1 MARIRNRQNES
12 LSGTIGPVVACTW
25 LGVPYLRSLPAHT
38 NNPRTPRQQAQR
50 GRLGK
55 AMNFLRP
62 LTPVLRVGFRE
73 EALGRSAFNAAMSYT
88 MRYALHG
95 EREDVRLNYRQAAVS
110 QGCLTTPA
118 RASVGFK
125 DGQALFEWDNS
136 SRTGNASPRD
146 HALLVVYHKQLQQAV
161 YETTGSQR
169 ADGLA
174 TLNYPTNWQP
184 DDLAVYLGFWSRT
197 EKIASNSLCL
207 WG

>member
-1 MARIRNRQNES
+1 MDEQTARMIQQLKSNPAMLQS
-12 LSGTIGPVVACTW
+12 LM
-25 LGVPYLRSLPAHT
+25 
-38 NNPRTPRQQAQR
+38 Q
-50 GRLGK
+50 
-55 AMNFLRP
+55 
-62 LTPVLRVGFRE
+62 
-73 EALGRSAFNAAMSYT
+73 
-88 MRYALHG
+88 
-95 EREDVRLNYRQAAVS
+95 S
-110 QGCLTTPA
+110 Q
-118 RASVGFK
+118 